1 MDRILKIWV
10 EPTRVSSSFDDIS
23 LNNSPPTYNSHGNLS
38 RPPPL
43 RTSSTYDDDDAFN
56 NVALNLLSRHETL
69 GLSPQEAILATLFD
83 HSQRASFYEALCM
96 RLERFTHL
104 SPNTTSIV
112 QCVHDKLGKD
122 LKQMVLSESKGAL
135 SCYTNKPVAPRGNI
149 GYCRNMKQLVQRRFF
164 PEGGDKQQ
172 SNTHSSGGS
181 NSILFGS
188 SKRRVQNIDWKM
200 AEAIQQVNHLRL
212 DGTSPVQQ
220 QQQQQHHPQMKSAGY
235 EPPTVHRGL

>member
-1 MDRILKIWV
+1 MDRLLKIWV
-10 EPTRVSSSFDDIS
+10 EPTRVSSSFDDVS
-23 LNNSPPTYNSHGNLS
+23 LNNSPPAYSCGNLS

-69 GLSPQEAILATLFD
+69 GLTPQEAILATLFD
-83 HSQRASFYEALCM
+83 HSQRASFYEALCI

-112 QCVHDKLGKD
+112 QCVHDNLGKD

-172 SNTHSSGGS
+172 SNNHSSSGG
-181 NSILFGS
+181 NTILFGS

-200 AEAIQQVNHLRL
+200 AEAIQQVNQLRL
-212 DGTSPVQQ
+212 DGTSPI
-220 QQQQQHHPQMKSAGY
+220 QQQQHPPMKSSGY